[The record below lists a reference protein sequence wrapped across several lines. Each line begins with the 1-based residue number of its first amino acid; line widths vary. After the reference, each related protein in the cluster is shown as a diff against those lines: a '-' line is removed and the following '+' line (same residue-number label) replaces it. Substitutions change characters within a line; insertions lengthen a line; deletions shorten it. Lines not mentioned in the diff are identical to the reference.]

1 VARVIIIFILIN
13 LDLKKRPVRDIRLFM
28 KKLFWILAPLI
39 LIVGT
44 IIFAIAVTD
53 NSPENPFKKYS
64 IVILVGLFCIS
75 GFIKIIYTRLY
86 K

>member
-1 VARVIIIFILIN
+1 
-13 LDLKKRPVRDIRLFM
+13 M

-44 IIFAIAVTD
+44 IIFAIAVTN

-64 IVILVGLFCIS
+64 MVIFIGLLCIS
-75 GFIKIIYTRLY
+75 GFIRIIYRRLY